1 MKLRIAKAKNVSVA
15 DRNLVAKWVKKCLK
29 ELAKK
34 DYELADSFDG
44 WREAFITGREKPV
57 NYADMI
63 RNIDV
68 YCKGSG
74 QHSYGGAR
82 GIKIDINAAH
92 REAKIGKFHEY
103 KAFENDPVI
112 GAFKTND
119 VEAIIAATVAHEVAH
134 HVQYRYG
141 PCTRWLKKSY
151 NKPHG
156 DGFKDIYRIL
166 RARVVNPVFL
176 NNDVREAA

>member
-1 MKLRIAKAKNVSVA
+1 MKLRIDKAKNVSVA
-15 DRNLVAKWVKKCLK
+15 ERNLVAKWVKKCLK

-34 DYELADSFDG
+34 DYEIADGYDG
-44 WREAFITGREKPV
+44 WRHLFNPAMAKPV
-57 NYADMI
+57 KYADMI
-63 RNIDV
+63 DNINV

-74 QHSYGGAR
+74 QVSNGGAWEVN
-82 GIKIDINAAH
+82 IDIKMAH
-92 REAKIGKFHEY
+92 REAKVGKFHEY

-112 GAFKTND
+112 GAFKTDD
-119 VEAIIAATVAHEVAH
+119 VEAVIAATVAHEVAH

-151 NKPHG
+151 RKPHG

>member
-34 DYELADSFDG
+34 DYEIAD
-44 WREAFITGREKPV
+44 GRYKH
-57 NYADMI
+57 ADMI
-63 RNIDV
+63 GNIDV

-74 QHSYGGAR
+74 QRSYGGAR

-92 REAKIGKFHEY
+92 REAERFGKFHEY

-112 GAFKTND
+112 GAFKTDD
-119 VEAIIAATVAHEVAH
+119 VEAVIAATVAHEVAH

-151 NKPHG
+151 RKPHG

-176 NNDVREAA
+176 NNDVKEAA

>member
-15 DRNLVAKWVKKCLK
+15 ERNLVAKWVKKCLK

-34 DYELADSFDG
+34 DHEIADRFVD
-44 WREAFITGREKPV
+44 AKPIK
-57 NYADMI
+57 YADMI
-63 RNIDV
+63 DNIEV

-74 QHSYGGAR
+74 QRSNGGCYK
-82 GIKIDINAAH
+82 INIDIKGAH
-92 REAKIGKFHEY
+92 REAKVGKFHEY

-112 GAFKTND
+112 GAFKTDN
-119 VEAIIAATVAHEVAH
+119 VEAVIAATVAHEVAH

>member
-15 DRNLVAKWVKKCLK
+15 ERNLVAKWVKKCLR

-34 DYELADSFDG
+34 DYEIADRFVD
-44 WREAFITGREKPV
+44 AKPIK
-57 NYADMI
+57 YADMI
-63 RNIDV
+63 GNIKV

-74 QHSYGGAR
+74 QVSNGGCYK
-82 GIKIDINAAH
+82 INIDIKMAD

-112 GAFKTND
+112 GAFKTDD
-119 VEAIIAATVAHEVAH
+119 VEAVIAATVAHEVAH

-151 NKPHG
+151 KKPHG

-176 NNDVREAA
+176 DHDVKEAA

>member
-1 MKLRIAKAKNVSVA
+1 MKLRIDKAKNVSVA
-15 DRNLVAKWVKKCLK
+15 ERNLVAKWVKKCLK

-44 WREAFITGREKPV
+44 WREAFIAGREKPIK
-57 NYADMI
+57 YADMI
-63 RNIDV
+63 DRVDV

-74 QHSYGGAR
+74 QQSNGGCYK
-82 GIKIDINAAH
+82 INIDIKGAH
-92 REAKIGKFHEY
+92 QEAKAGKFHEY

-112 GAFKTND
+112 GAFKTDD
-119 VEAIIAATVAHEVAH
+119 VEAVIAATVAHEVAH

-151 NKPHG
+151 RKPHG

-176 NNDVREAA
+176 NHDVKGAA

>member
-1 MKLRIAKAKNVSVA
+1 MKLRIDKAKNVSIA

-34 DYELADSFDG
+34 DYEIAD
-44 WREAFITGREKPV
+44 GRYK
-57 NYADMI
+57 YADMI
-63 RNIDV
+63 DNINV

-74 QHSYGGAR
+74 QRSYGGAR
-82 GIKIDINAAH
+82 GIKIDINGAYK
-92 REAKIGKFHEY
+92 EAKVGKFHEY

-112 GAFKTND
+112 GAFKTDD
-119 VEAIIAATVAHEVAH
+119 VEAVIAATVAHEVAH

-151 NKPHG
+151 RKPHG

-176 NNDVREAA
+176 DHDVREAA